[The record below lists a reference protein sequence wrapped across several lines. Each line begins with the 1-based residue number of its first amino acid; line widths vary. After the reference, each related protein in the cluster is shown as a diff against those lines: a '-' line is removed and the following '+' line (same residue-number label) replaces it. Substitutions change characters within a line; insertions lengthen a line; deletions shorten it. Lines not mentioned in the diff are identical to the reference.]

1 MTRIVSSRSRTHLQL
16 QAIVVKDLPHK
27 HTALSHRR
35 PTTVLQMIM
44 VDRQHIMEER
54 TRHNHILH
62 LIQMEDLGII
72 TDINTEECTPLHPH
86 PAAEMKELLRDG

>member
-1 MTRIVSSRSRTHLQL
+1 
-16 QAIVVKDLPHK
+16 
-27 HTALSHRR
+27 
-35 PTTVLQMIM
+35 MIM

-72 TDINTEECTPLHPH
+72 TDINTEECTPHHPH